1 MRYSPTLARLGRRGG
16 SESHVS
22 SVVRPAVPARPLEAV
37 PSPLIVALL
46 AAGATLGAALVVELA
61 LLNDDLTQPGLRAF
75 LACWIT
81 VPYVLAGLVAWRR
94 RPESRLGALMVTAG
108 FATFVNFLVWSG
120 SDPLFTVGVAG
131 QLLPPVLFLH
141 VFLAFPSGRLR
152 SSADRTV
159 VTAAYVA
166 AGLTLPALILG
177 QEAPRNVIAILD
189 APAAAEAVAQVQRLA
204 LAVLSLVG
212 VGLLLRRRLRSGRP
226 LRASLELLVDSFAL
240 ILVMIALLLLAGSFG
255 WTGLQDPIRLATFT
269 ATGAAPIVFLLGV
282 LQARLGR
289 GSVAG
294 LLVDLGVNPGPVEL
308 QAAVARALRDPSARL
323 AYWLPEFG
331 AYADVEG
338 DEMAVETEPGRSATP
353 IERDGATVATL
364 LHDSAL
370 DAEPVLLSSVA
381 AATGMAIHNA
391 RLQVELRARLAELR
405 GSRARILQA
414 EQRERRRLERDLHD
428 GAQHRLVALSLELSE
443 LRDRVSGDTET
454 AARVDHARQEVA
466 ASLGELRDLAHGI
479 HPATVS
485 DHGLG
490 VALESLTTRAAVP
503 VEVRGLSQERL
514 PEPVE
519 LAAFFLVA
527 EALANVA
534 KHARASSA
542 AVDLTREGRHLV
554 VEVSDDG
561 VGGAATKRGTG
572 LRGLADR
579 IEALGGRLQVWSPP
593 GKGTRLRAEIPCG

>member
-1 MRYSPTLARLGRRGG
+1 
-16 SESHVS
+16 VS
-22 SVVRPAVPARPLEAV
+22 TVVRPAVRARPIEAA

-46 AAGATLGAALVVELA
+46 AAGAALGALLVVELA
-61 LLNDDLTQPGLRAF
+61 LLNEDLTQPGLRAF

-81 VPYVLAGLVAWRR
+81 VPYVAAGLIAWRR
-94 RPESRLGALMVTAG
+94 RPDSRLGALMVTAG
-108 FATFVNFLVWSG
+108 FVTFVNFLVWSE
-120 SDPLFTVGVAG
+120 DDLLFTLGVAT

-141 VFLAFPSGRLR
+141 VFLAFPSGRLG
-152 SSADRTV
+152 ALPDRV
-159 VTAAYVA
+159 VIAAAYAA
-166 AGLTLPALILG
+166 AGLTVPALILG
-177 QEAPRNVIAILD
+177 EEAPRNV
-189 APAAAEAVAQVQRLA
+189 LA
-204 LAVLSLVG
+204 LVDAAGAARTIQSIQLLLVSALSLAG
-212 VGLLLRRRLRSGRP
+212 VVLLIRRRRRDGPP
-226 LRASLELLVDSFAL
+226 LRASLGLLVDAFSL
-240 ILVMIALLLLAGSFG
+240 NLVMIALLLLAGLFG
-255 WTGLQDPIRLATFT
+255 WTSAQDPIRLATF
-269 ATGAAPIVFLLGV
+269 AAVGAAPIVFLIGL

-289 GSVAG
+289 ESVAR
-294 LLVDLGVNPGPVEL
+294 LLVDLGVNPGPAEL
-308 QAAVARALRDPSARL
+308 QEAVARALRDPSARL

-331 AYADVEG
+331 SYADVDGREVSL
-338 DEMAVETEPGRSATP
+338 EPEPGRSATP
-353 IERDGATVATL
+353 IVRDGVPAATL

-370 DAEPVLLSSVA
+370 DAEPVLLSSVV

-428 GAQHRLVALSLELSE
+428 GAQHRLVGLSLELGE
-443 LRDRVSGDTET
+443 LRDRVSGDPET

-503 VEVRGLSQERL
+503 VDVRGLSQERL

-542 AVDLTREGRHLV
+542 AVDLTREGRVLI

-561 VGGAATKRGTG
+561 VGGAATGRGTG

-579 IEALGGRLQVWSPP
+579 IEALGGRLRVWSPP